1 LDRCQA
7 AFEKGA
13 GADNGVETYMQT
25 LEDGGDEEL
34 VFFLGDSDQ
43 GAPADHQ
50 HLKNLIRKG
59 VLMPG
64 ERDLGVVSV

>member
-7 AFEKGA
+7 GFEKGA

-34 VFFLGDSDQ
+34 VFFLGDW
-43 GAPADHQ
+43 
-50 HLKNLIRKG
+50 IREP
-59 VLMPG
+59 LQIT
-64 ERDLGVVSV
+64 ST